1 VNGAV
6 SKILC
11 GQRSDSAVATV
22 EPGVFSPGVP
32 AVFLANYEA
41 AVAFLEGLERRCTL
55 RADVEAFRASA
66 AVDGFL
72 KRWKLSVYFSLRFQV
87 SVGRFRDGSQ
97 LE

>member
-1 VNGAV
+1 M
-6 SKILC
+6 
-11 GQRSDSAVATV
+11 
-22 EPGVFSPGVP
+22 FSPGVP

-87 SVGRFRDGSQ
+87 LDS
-97 LE
+97 

>member
-1 VNGAV
+1 MVNSVCVIGCPA
-6 SKILC
+6 
-11 GQRSDSAVATV
+11 
-22 EPGVFSPGVP
+22 GVFSPGVP

-87 SVGRFRDGSQ
+87 VVSQ
-97 LE
+97 RERVQPVSALKSCREA